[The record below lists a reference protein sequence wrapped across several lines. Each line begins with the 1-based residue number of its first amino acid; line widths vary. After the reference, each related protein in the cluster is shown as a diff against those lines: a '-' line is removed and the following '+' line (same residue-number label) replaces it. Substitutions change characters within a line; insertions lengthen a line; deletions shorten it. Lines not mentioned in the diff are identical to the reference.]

1 MKVNKETRIFS
12 LKKIIFST
20 IKLNSRS
27 LQLFSSSLSPSRPRT
42 ARLLALAY
50 FLTSVLVLN
59 FRFQIFREK
68 NLGFFSN
75 FNFLSLNFVNF
86 WIKGW
91 QGENRKTQF
100 LYICSFTLFAG
111 LQEWTWGDL
120 QQSGES
126 FHLCKSGLFCFH
138 SDSSIVSIWVWLFI
152 F

>member
-1 MKVNKETRIFS
+1 MKVNKETKKIS
-12 LKKIIFST
+12 LKKFIFST
-20 IKLNSRS
+20 NWTPDHCNCSPHRCRRPGRELPGCWHSPIFL
-27 LQLFSSSLSPSRPRT
+27 LQYWFWIFDFK
-42 ARLLALAY
+42 Y
-50 FLTSVLVLN
+50 FEKKILVSFQTSTFFLN
-59 FRFQIFREK
+59 FA
-68 NLGFFSN
+68 
-75 FNFLSLNFVNF
+75 NF

-91 QGENRKTQF
+91 QGKNRKIQF

-138 SDSSIVSIWVWLFI
+138 SDSSIVSIWIWLFI